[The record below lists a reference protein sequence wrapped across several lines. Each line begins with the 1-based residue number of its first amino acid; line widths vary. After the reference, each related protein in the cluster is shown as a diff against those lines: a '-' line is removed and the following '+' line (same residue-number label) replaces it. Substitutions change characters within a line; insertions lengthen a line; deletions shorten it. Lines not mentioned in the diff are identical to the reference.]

1 MEPRA
6 DCSWIKERR
15 IIAVRLVFDG
25 DAIGE
30 AAAEAAEERVS
41 AWWSGEQCDGEEA
54 LLGY

>member
-25 DAIGE
+25 DAIGG

-41 AWWSGEQCDGEEA
+41 AWWS
-54 LLGY
+54 